1 MRFLLKPIVAIGAI
15 LLLTG
20 IIAWK
25 APANWL
31 LRQAN
36 LPHHDIQYA
45 GASGTVWNG
54 TAKNVTWHD
63 LFLGDI
69 QWDFMTLYQVSPPFS
84 TWRFVGNGL
93 DYQLSLLADVERDSL
108 RRLRFINGDMP
119 AGWVDLSK
127 VVPLLFLG
135 GRLEVNLD
143 YLEFKWGPRGL
154 AAGSIQWSDAAFSGL
169 FEEKLGD
176 ITLNIEWLNGVTRV
190 YFQSKQVR
198 NIMIEGE
205 ASLTERRYNVLLILH
220 TTEKKRY
227 VIEQLAHL
235 GEIHP
240 DGSLHIARAG
250 SMRR

>member
-1 MRFLLKPIVAIGAI
+1 MRFLLKPLVAVGAI
-15 LLLTG
+15 LLLAG
-20 IIAWK
+20 IIAWQ

-36 LPHHDIQYA
+36 LSHHDIQYA
-45 GASGTVWNG
+45 RASGTVWNG
-54 TAKNVTWHD
+54 LAHNVRWHD

-69 QWDFMTLYQVSPPFS
+69 QWNFMTLYQISPPFS
-84 TWRFVGNGL
+84 TWQLVGNGL
-93 DYQLSLLADVERDSL
+93 DYQLSLLADIERESL
-108 RRLRFINGDMP
+108 RRLRFINGELP

-135 GRLEVNLD
+135 GRLHINLD
-143 YLEFKWGPRGL
+143 YLELNWGPHGL
-154 AAGSIQWSDAAFSGL
+154 AAGSIQWNDAAFTGL

-176 ITLNIEWLNGVTRV
+176 IILNIEWVNGVTRV

-198 NIMIEGE
+198 NIMLEGE

-235 GEIHP
+235 GKIHP
-240 DGSLHIARAG
+240 DGSLHIALSG